1 MVTFYIIFE
10 MLTVC
15 RYTVPLLFI
24 TAIELFAAVIVDF
37 DIVVFRGEKLLLKRH
52 GAVLY
57 SVGIT

>member
-1 MVTFYIIFE
+1 